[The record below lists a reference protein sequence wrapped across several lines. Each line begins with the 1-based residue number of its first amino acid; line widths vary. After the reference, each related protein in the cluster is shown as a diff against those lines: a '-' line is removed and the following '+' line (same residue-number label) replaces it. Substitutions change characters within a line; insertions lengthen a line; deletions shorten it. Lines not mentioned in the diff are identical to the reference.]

1 MSEVEP
7 LSRSA
12 ARTTAAGLPTFAS
25 LSLPQFRLLLLGTVL
40 SQLFGWME
48 EVARGWLVWSLSHS
62 PLQLQLLAFTSAFSR
77 FLSAPVAG
85 FLTDRLER
93 RFLAAATQAGQ
104 AVLAMGVGVLA
115 TSGHIQLW
123 HLYLINPF
131 WASMNSINLT
141 VRQALVYDVVGPR
154 YLTNAMGLNSVAANV
169 CRISAPT
176 LGGAIIGTL
185 GVEAAYYCQAV
196 LLLASV
202 PVTLLLRLVVSSQPV
217 RVPFLQGLRESIDH
231 LRSDPALL
239 RLMAMNYVPN
249 VLIYPYVTLL
259 PEFAER
265 VLKSGPQ
272 GYGVLLTGV
281 GFGSIPGGL
290 LVASMTG
297 WRRKGLAMTL
307 AAALYMGMVAVFS
320 QSRLFPLSF
329 AALVVAGVGW
339 SMMVG
344 LNQTLVQLRLP
355 EEMRGRGLGLYN
367 LAPGLGMLGN
377 LAMGGAAQWLG
388 VQTAVASFAL
398 SGLCL
403 SLFLGLGGREVR
415 RL

>member
-1 MSEVEP
+1 MSEAESLPRPAVA
-7 LSRSA
+7 RA
-12 ARTTAAGLPTFAS
+12 APTTFAS
-25 LSLPQFRLLLLGTVL
+25 LALPQFRLLLLGTVL

-62 PLQLQLLAFTSAFSR
+62 PLQLQLLAFTSGLSR
-77 FLSAPVAG
+77 LLAAPVAG

-104 AVLAMGVGVLA
+104 AALAVGVGVLA

-123 HLYLINPF
+123 HLYLLNPVWACIN
-131 WASMNSINLT
+131 AVNIT
-141 VRQALVYDVVGPR
+141 VRQALVYDVVGPS
-154 YLTNAMGLNSVAANV
+154 YLTNAVGLNSVAANV

-239 RLMAMNYVPN
+239 RLMAMNYGPN